1 MSSFV
6 LTGAAEISGRKVV
19 RRDLV
24 AHLSQLGHFV
34 ADKVDAT
41 IDYLVAS
48 RLDTKKAEA
57 ARALGISVISYGQLD
72 RLCRGDFL
80 GDVT

>member
-24 AHLSQLGHFV
+24 VHIHQLGHYV
-34 ADKVDAT
+34 EAKVNIAT
-41 IDYLVAS
+41 DYLVAS
-48 RLDTKKAEA
+48 RFDTKKAND
-57 ARALGISVISYGQLD
+57 ARAMGVAVISYGQLD
-72 RLCRGDFL
+72 RIIRGDFL
-80 GDVT
+80 GDV